1 MKWTG
6 KHAMHTGSK
15 MWASLKYAYYKYR
28 LLCCS
33 TLYMQVDCGIAKMLG
48 FVRDVGVV
56 DADGDE

>member
-1 MKWTG
+1 
-6 KHAMHTGSK
+6 

-48 FVRDVGVV
+48 FVGDVGVV
-56 DADGDE
+56 DAVGDE